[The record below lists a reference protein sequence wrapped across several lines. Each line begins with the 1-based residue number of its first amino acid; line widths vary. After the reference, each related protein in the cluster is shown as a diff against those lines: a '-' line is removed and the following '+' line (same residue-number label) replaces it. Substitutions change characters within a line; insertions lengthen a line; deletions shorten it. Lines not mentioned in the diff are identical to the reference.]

1 MTEAQRDL
9 GRRWFEQVW
18 NQGRR
23 DGIAEMTSPDV
34 VIHDGETVTVGHSG
48 FYSFFDRM
56 RTTFSEININVKDSI
71 AEGDKLCVRW
81 ECTGKHTGDGL
92 DIAPTGKSFHVTG
105 ISIMR
110 LVDVMIVEA
119 WQNWDM
125 LGLMEQIKDA
135 GKSATYI
142 AAS

>member
-18 NQGRR
+18 NQGQR
-23 DGIAEMTSPDV
+23 DAIAEMAAPDA
-34 VIHDGETVTVGHSG
+34 VIHDGETVTVGLNA

-56 RTTFSEININVKDSI
+56 TATFSEMHVNVEDCI

-81 ECTGKHTGDGL
+81 ECSGRHTGDGL
-92 DIAPTGKSFHVTG
+92 GIAPTGKTFHITG

-110 LVDVMIVEA
+110 LADMMFVEA

-125 LGLMEQIKDA
+125 LGMMEQINGA